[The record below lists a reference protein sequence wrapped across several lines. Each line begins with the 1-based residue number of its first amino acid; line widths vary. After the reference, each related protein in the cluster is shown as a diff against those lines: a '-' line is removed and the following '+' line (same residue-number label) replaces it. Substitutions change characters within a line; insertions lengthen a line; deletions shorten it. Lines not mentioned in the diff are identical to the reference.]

1 MSETEDTRVD
11 IEILAE
17 EYLDR
22 RRNGEAVTVE
32 DYAESYPELADEIRE
47 VFPAFEAM
55 QSLASDWKRSVA
67 GSSKV
72 GPDLP
77 FQLGDYR
84 LEREIGRGGMGVV
97 YEAQHTNL
105 RRRVA
110 VKLLKSSSLNNE
122 KDVARFHREAR
133 AAAALHHTNIVP
145 VFDFGEAGGFHYIAM
160 QLIHGK
166 GLDAI
171 IDEFRTRKNN
181 GNDQQDGGGS
191 LQYGSPQ
198 FWQQVAMIGAQAAN
212 ALHYAHSHR
221 TIHHD
226 IKPGNL
232 LLDGEGVV
240 WVADF
245 GLARQ
250 SAVDNSTQSGVLAGT
265 LRYLSPEHF
274 RGECDERTDQYGLGL
289 SLYELVTLHSA
300 TGDSGSHAE
309 IIRRITDAKITPPRQ
324 INPAIPSDL
333 ETIIL
338 KAVAPDPSHRF
349 ANCLTLA
356 DDLRRF
362 AEGRPIQARPCT
374 RTERLW
380 HWSKRNP
387 ALAASVAM
395 SMALLVMVAVV
406 SVAGYRAERLQRQ
419 RAEATS
425 NYAVQALDTV
435 FDRYAQTGQSS
446 EFLNDASPTTA
457 VLTKDAAEMLERL
470 LPIFDRLATMEDQ
483 SPAVRLRSITA
494 RKRVGDIHQRLG
506 NFTEAIDAYRKAIFE
521 YQQLS
526 TSDVTEHQMR
536 IAGLYNDIG
545 SSELMLGHTD
555 AAVASHES
563 ALLQFQALPDQDSD
577 EMRYRLAHT
586 HYLLTRRLRPGQSP
600 TTVDDFAPDHRGHR
614 PGPPPGMGPPP
625 EFGSPPR
632 FGPPP
637 GGGPPPGSGRP
648 PGSDAPAGP
657 GSTSASDEHL
667 HAAIELLE
675 SEQGAMPSDPAKR
688 HLLAT
693 CLRSLGSDDF
703 SGKQP
708 EEQAAETRALE
719 ILTELVA
726 DYPNAPEYL
735 HSQVDAL
742 AAIDIRGS
750 AALFPEDLEAAEQRL
765 RRAIVAGQDL
775 VDKHSYVPEY
785 SLTLIHAYNKLAS
798 VLEQRSTE
806 AGRPQRKLLQSALEQ
821 YEAAARLQSILLKRF
836 PEAAAYQAWL
846 LQFERSVARLTSE
859 IADLNE

>member
-1 MSETEDTRVD
+1 MSETDDTRVD

-17 EYLDR
+17 EYLNR
-22 RRNGEAVTVE
+22 RRNGEAVTVD
-32 DYAESYPELADEIRE
+32 DYADRHPELADEIRE

-110 VKLLKSSSLNNE
+110 VKLLKSSSLNDD

-145 VFDFGEAGGFHYIAM
+145 VFDFGEAEGFHFIAM

-166 GLDAI
+166 GLDAF
-171 IDEFRTRKNN
+171 IDEFRARKDH
-181 GNDQQDGGGS
+181 GRNDPNISTG
-191 LQYGSPQ
+191 LQYGSPE
-198 FWQQVAMIGAQAAN
+198 FWQQVATIGVQAAN

-226 IKPGNL
+226 VKPGNL

-300 TGDSGSHAE
+300 NGDSGSHAE
-309 IIRRITDAKITPPRQ
+309 IIRRITEAKITTPRQ
-324 INPAIPSDL
+324 INSAIPRDL

-349 ANCLTLA
+349 ANCQTLA

-362 AEGRPIQARPCT
+362 AEGRPIQARPFT
-374 RTERLW
+374 RIERLW
-380 HWSKRNP
+380 RWSKRNP

-406 SVAGYRAERLQRQ
+406 SAAGYRAERLLRH

-425 NYAVQALDTV
+425 TYAVQALDTV
-435 FDRYAQTGQSS
+435 FDRYAQSGQSS
-446 EFLNDASPTTA
+446 EFLGDASPTTA

-470 LPIFDRLATMEDQ
+470 LPIFNRLATMEDQ
-483 SPAVRLRSITA
+483 SPEVRLRSITA
-494 RKRVGDIHQRLG
+494 QKRVGDIHQRLG
-506 NFTEAIDAYRKAIFE
+506 KYEAAIDAYRKAIFE

-526 TSDVTEHQMR
+526 STDDSDYQMR

-545 SSELMLGHTD
+545 SSQLMLGQMD
-555 AAVASHES
+555 EAAASHES
-563 ALLQFQALPDQDSD
+563 ALLQLQALPDQESD
-577 EMRYRLAHT
+577 EVRYRLART
-586 HYLLTRRLRPGQSP
+586 HYLLTRRLLPGQSP
-600 TTVDDFAPDHRGHR
+600 TMVDDFAADPPGHR
-614 PGPPPGMGPPP
+614 PGPPPG
-625 EFGSPPR
+625 

-637 GGGPPPGSGRP
+637 DDGTRPPRGRP
-648 PGSDAPAGP
+648 PRGAGRPPRGDAPAGG
-657 GSTSASDEHL
+657 GSTAETAEHL
-667 HAAIELLE
+667 HAAIDLLE
-675 SEQGAMPSDPAKR
+675 SEQGTTPSDPAKR

-708 EEQAAETRALE
+708 EQRAAENRALE
-719 ILTELVA
+719 ILTQLVA
-726 DYPNAPEYL
+726 DDPDVPEYL
-735 HSQVDAL
+735 HSLVDAL
-742 AAIDIRGS
+742 AAINTQDMRAIY
-750 AALFPEDLEAAEQRL
+750 PEDLEIAEQRL
-765 RRAIVAGQDL
+765 RRAVVAGRDL
-775 VDKHSYVPEY
+775 VDQHSYVPEY
-785 SLTLIHAYNKLAS
+785 SLTLIHAYNKLAN
-798 VLEQRSTE
+798 VLEHRSME
-806 AGRPQRKLLQSALEQ
+806 AGRPERKFLQSALEQ
-821 YEAAARLQSILLKRF
+821 YESAARLQSILVKRF

-846 LQFERSVARLTSE
+846 KQFEHSVERLKNE
-859 IADLNE
+859 IADLNK